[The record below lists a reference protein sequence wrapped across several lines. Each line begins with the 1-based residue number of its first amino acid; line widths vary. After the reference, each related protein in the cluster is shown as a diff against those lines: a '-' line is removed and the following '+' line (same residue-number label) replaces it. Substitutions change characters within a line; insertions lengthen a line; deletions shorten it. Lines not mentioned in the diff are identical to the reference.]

1 MSRITT
7 STITVGDLAFQLST
21 SGTPTR
27 RPVLWL
33 HGSGPGVT
41 ALTNWDSALEELAD
55 DYFNIAPDIIG
66 FGDSTHPD
74 PPPRGIAAFTELRVQ
89 SLIALLDQLGIQEVD
104 IVGNSMGAI
113 IGLCLTLAHPQ
124 RVRQLVLMGAGGA
137 PVPPTPG
144 LLSLIT
150 FYDDPTVEAMQRL
163 LTNFVADPA
172 VFGNELNAIAAQRI
186 PRATRP
192 KVERSHRAT
201 FARSDDALPINA
213 ATMATIA
220 QPVLL
225 VHGDADRIIA
235 PAASQWYAQV
245 LPHSHLEIVPRA
257 GHWLQLEHRHVF
269 LGLVR
274 GFLR

>member
-7 STITVGDLAFQLST
+7 SHITVGDLAFQLST
-21 SGTPTR
+21 SGDRTR
-27 RPVLWL
+27 PPVLWL

-41 ALTNWDSALEELAD
+41 ALTNWDRALEELAD
-55 DYFNIAPDIIG
+55 DYFNIAPDMIG

-74 PPPRGIAAFTELRVQ
+74 PPPNGIAAFTELRVQ
-89 SLIALLDQLGIQEVD
+89 SLIALLDQLGIHEVD

-124 RVRQLVLMGAGGA
+124 RVRRLVLMGAGGA
-137 PVPPTPG
+137 PIPPTPG

-163 LTNFVADPA
+163 LTKFVANPTVLGRD
-172 VFGNELNAIAAQRI
+172 LDAIAAQRI

-192 KVERSHRAT
+192 EIERSHRAT
-201 FARSDDALPINA
+201 FARSDQALPITPE
-213 ATMATIA
+213 TMATVT

-225 VHGDADRIIA
+225 VHGDSDLIIA
-235 PAASQWYAQV
+235 PAASQWYAEV
-245 LPHSHLEIVPRA
+245 LPNARLELVPNA
-257 GHWLQLEHRHVF
+257 GHWLQVEHSDVF
-269 LGLVR
+269 ANLIR
-274 GFLR
+274 GFL

>member
-1 MSRITT
+1 MSRITN
-7 STITVGDLAFQLST
+7 SNVTVGDLAFQLST
-21 SGTPTR
+21 SGNRTR
-27 RPVLWL
+27 PPVLWL

-74 PPPRGIAAFTELRVQ
+74 PPPHGIAAFTELRVQ
-89 SLIALLDQLGIQEVD
+89 SLIALLDQLGVQEVD

-124 RVRQLVLMGAGGA
+124 RVRRLVLMGAGGA

-150 FYDDPTVEAMQRL
+150 FYEDPTVEAMQRL
-163 LTNFVADPA
+163 LTNFVVDPA

-192 KVERSHRAT
+192 EVERSHRAT
-201 FARSDDALPINA
+201 FARSDRALPITA
-213 ATMATIA
+213 YTMATIA

-225 VHGDADRIIA
+225 VHGDCDRIIA

-245 LPHSHLEIVPRA
+245 LPNNRLELVPRA
-257 GHWLQLEHRHVF
+257 GHWLQLEHRDVF
-269 LGLVR
+269 VGLVR
-274 GFLR
+274 GFL